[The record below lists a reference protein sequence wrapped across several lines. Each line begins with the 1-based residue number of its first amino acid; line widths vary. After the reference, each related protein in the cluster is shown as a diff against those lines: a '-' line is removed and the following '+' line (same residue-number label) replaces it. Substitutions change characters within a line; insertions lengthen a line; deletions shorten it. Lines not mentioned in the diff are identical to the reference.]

1 MKERTR
7 MDGHRISMLGTGLIG
22 DFYTMTLHGQR
33 GRDRVR
39 VVYSRSAERGAAFK
53 QRWDIPESTTDMDA
67 AINHPD
73 TDVVI
78 VALPNFLHEEAIAKV
93 AAAGKAVLCTKPL
106 GRTAEEAR
114 RMLQAVED
122 AGIFAGYLEDLVYT
136 PKTLK
141 AIAAVEAGAIG
152 DVTWVRSRETHPG
165 PHSAWFWDGRLTGGG
180 PIIDLGCH
188 CIEIIR
194 TFAGKGNRPVEV
206 MCHTDTLVHPIADE
220 DNAIALIRFESGAI
234 GQFEVSW
241 TFRGGMDLRD
251 EVAGTHGTIW
261 LNHFLRTGFEMFTA
275 GGAGGGYVAEKAET
289 GAGWLFPVGDEVA
302 ELGYVDMFTDQFR
315 AIDAGTQPRETFYD
329 GYVVNA
335 VMDACY
341 RSARSRQWE
350 PVELEWRGG
359 TTPRIAND
367 PERYEGLVVIKRE
380 ILPDGRHKL
389 ILTDEAT
396 GDFSDRVVAGG

>member
-1 MKERTR
+1 VES
-7 MDGHRISMLGTGLIG
+7 HRISLLGTGLIG

-33 GRDRVR
+33 GRDRIQ
-39 VVYSRSAERGAAFK
+39 VVYSRSEERASAFK
-53 QRWDIPESTTDMDA
+53 ERWDIPESTTDVA
-67 AINHPD
+67 AAVNHPD

-78 VALPNFLHEEAIAKV
+78 VGLPNFLHEEAVALAAK
-93 AAAGKAVLCTKPL
+93 AGKAVLCTKPL
-106 GRTAEEAR
+106 GRNAEEAK
-114 RMLQAVED
+114 RMLDAVEA
-122 AGIFAGYLEDLVYT
+122 AGVFAGYLEDLVYT

-141 AIAAVEAGAIG
+141 AIAAVEGGAVG

-180 PIIDLGCH
+180 AIIDLGCH

-194 TFAGKGNRPVEV
+194 SFVGKGNRPVEV

-220 DNAIALIRFESGAI
+220 DNAIALIKFESGAV

-275 GGAGGGYVAEKAET
+275 GGGGGYVAEKAESA
-289 GAGWLFPVGDEVA
+289 AGWLFPVGDETS
-302 ELGYVDMFTDQFR
+302 ELGYVDMFSDMFR
-315 AIDAGTQPRETFYD
+315 AMEDGSAPRETFYD

-341 RSARSRQWE
+341 RSAKSGAWE
-350 PVELEWRGG
+350 PIDLDWRGG
-359 TTPRIAND
+359 STARIASS
-367 PERYEGLVVIKRE
+367 PETFEGMTVIKRE

-389 ILTDEAT
+389 ILKDEAT
-396 GDFSDRVVAGG
+396 GDFTDRVVAGD

>member
-1 MKERTR
+1 
-7 MDGHRISMLGTGLIG
+7 MDGHRISMLGTGLIA

-33 GRDRVR
+33 GRDQVR
-39 VVYSRSAERGAAFK
+39 VVYSRSPERGEAFRA
-53 QRWDIPESTTDMDA
+53 RWDIPESTDDLDA
-67 AINHPD
+67 AIAHPG

-106 GRTAEEAR
+106 GRNAAEAR
-114 RMLQAVED
+114 RMLAAVED
-122 AGIFAGYLEDLVYT
+122 AGVFAGYLEDLVYT

-141 AIAAVEAGAIG
+141 AIAAVESGAIG

-194 TFAGKGNRPVEV
+194 NFVGKGNRPIEV

-275 GGAGGGYVAEKAET
+275 GGSDAGYVAEKAET
-289 GAGWLFPVGDEVA
+289 GAGWLFPVGDEVS

-315 AIDAGTQPRETFYD
+315 AIDGGTTPRETFYD
-329 GYVVNA
+329 GYIVNA

-341 RSARSRQWE
+341 RSAASRQWE
-350 PVELEWRGG
+350 PIDIEWRGG
-359 TTPRIAND
+359 TTPRIAST
-367 PERYEGLVVIKRE
+367 PESFEGQVVIKRE

-389 ILTDEAT
+389 ILKDPAS
-396 GDFSDRVVAGG
+396 GDFSDRVVPIP

>member
-1 MKERTR
+1 MKS
-7 MDGHRISMLGTGLIG
+7 HAISLLGTGLIG

-39 VVYSRSAERGAAFK
+39 AVYSRSESRGTAFRER
-53 QRWDIPESTTDMDA
+53 WSIPESSTDMDA
-67 AINHPD
+67 VIRHPD

-78 VALPNFLHEEAIAKV
+78 VALPNHLHEEAVKAV

-106 GRTAEEAR
+106 GRTAAEAR
-114 RMLQAVED
+114 RMLEAVEQ
-122 AGIFAGYLEDLVYT
+122 AGVFGGYLEDLCYT

-141 AIAAVEAGAIG
+141 AVKSVEDGAVG
-152 DVTWVRSRETHPG
+152 DVTWVRSRESHPG

-180 PIIDLGCH
+180 AIIDLGCH

-194 TFAGKGNRPVEV
+194 NFVGKGNRPVSV
-206 MCHTDTLVHPIADE
+206 MCTTDTLVHPIDDE

-241 TFRGGMDLRD
+241 SFRGGMDLRD

-261 LNHFLRTGFEMFTA
+261 LNHFLRTGYEMFTA
-275 GGAGGGYVAEKAET
+275 GGGGGYVAEKAET
-289 GAGWLFPVGDEVA
+289 AAGWLFPVGDEVS
-302 ELGYVDMFTDQFR
+302 ELGYVDMFTDML
-315 AIDAGTQPRETFYD
+315 DALDGGTQPRETLYD

-341 RSARSRQWE
+341 RSAKSGAWE
-350 PVELEWRGG
+350 PVDLFEWRGG
-359 TTPRIAND
+359 TTPRITATG
-367 PERYEGLVVIKRE
+367 ETFEGSTVIKRE
-380 ILPDGRHKL
+380 VLPDGRVKM
-389 ILTDEAT
+389 ILKDGQT
-396 GDFSDRVVAGG
+396 GEYVDRVIAGE

>member
-1 MKERTR
+1 MKS
-7 MDGHRISMLGTGLIG
+7 HAISLLGTGLIG

-39 VVYSRSAERGAAFK
+39 AVYSRSESRGTAFRER
-53 QRWDIPESTTDMDA
+53 WSIPESSTDMDA
-67 AINHPD
+67 VIRHPD

-78 VALPNFLHEEAIAKV
+78 VALPNHLHEEAVKAV

-106 GRTAEEAR
+106 GRTAAEAR
-114 RMLQAVED
+114 RMLEAVEQ
-122 AGIFAGYLEDLVYT
+122 AGVFGGYLEDLCYT

-141 AIAAVEAGAIG
+141 AVKSVEDGAVG
-152 DVTWVRSRETHPG
+152 DVTWVRSRESHPG

-180 PIIDLGCH
+180 AIIDLGCH

-194 TFAGKGNRPVEV
+194 NFVGKGNRPVSV
-206 MCHTDTLVHPIADE
+206 MCTTDTLVHPIDDE

-241 TFRGGMDLRD
+241 SFRGGMDLRD

-261 LNHFLRTGFEMFTA
+261 LNHFLRTGYEMFTA
-275 GGAGGGYVAEKAET
+275 GGGGGYVAEKAET
-289 GAGWLFPVGDEVA
+289 AAGWLFPVGDEVS
-302 ELGYVDMFTDQFR
+302 ELGYVDLFTDML
-315 AIDAGTQPRETFYD
+315 DALDGGTQPCETLYD

-341 RSARSRQWE
+341 RSAKSGAWE
-350 PVELEWRGG
+350 PVDLFEWRGG
-359 TTPRIAND
+359 TTPRITATG
-367 PERYEGLVVIKRE
+367 ETFEGSTVIKRE
-380 ILPDGRHKL
+380 VLPDGRVKM
-389 ILTDEAT
+389 ILKDGQT
-396 GDFSDRVVAGG
+396 GEYVDRVIAGE

>member
-1 MKERTR
+1 

-33 GRDRVR
+33 GRDQVR
-39 VVYSRSAERGAAFK
+39 VVYSRSDARGQAFK
-53 QRWDIPESTTDMDA
+53 ERWDIPESTTDMDA
-67 AINHPD
+67 AITHPD

-93 AAAGKAVLCTKPL
+93 AKAGKAVLCTKPL
-106 GRTAEEAR
+106 GRTADEAK

-141 AIAAVEAGAIG
+141 AIAAVEGGAIG

-194 TFAGKGNRPVEV
+194 NFVGKGNRPVEV

-275 GGAGGGYVAEKAET
+275 GGSGGGYVAEKAET
-289 GAGWLFPVGDEVA
+289 AAGWLFPVGDEVS

-315 AIDAGTQPRETFYD
+315 SLDAGTTPRETFYD
-329 GYVVNA
+329 GYVVNT

-341 RSARSRQWE
+341 KSAKSRQWE
-350 PVELEWRGG
+350 PVDVEWRGG
-359 TTPRIAND
+359 TTPRIAPT
-367 PERYEGLVVIKRE
+367 PEYLDGLVVIKRE

-389 ILTDEAT
+389 ILKDEAT
-396 GDFSDRVVAGG
+396 GDFTDRVVAGA

>member
-1 MKERTR
+1 MKS
-7 MDGHRISMLGTGLIG
+7 HAISLLGTGLIG

-39 VVYSRSAERGAAFK
+39 AVYSRSESRGRAFSER
-53 QRWDIPESTTDMDA
+53 WSIPESSTDMDVV
-67 AINHPD
+67 INHPE

-78 VALPNFLHEEAIAKV
+78 VALPNHLHEDAVKAV

-106 GRTAEEAR
+106 GRTAAEAQ
-114 RMLQAVED
+114 RMLEAVEQ
-122 AGIFAGYLEDLVYT
+122 AGVFGGYLEDLCYT

-141 AIAAVEAGAIG
+141 AVKSVQDGAVG
-152 DVTWVRSRETHPG
+152 DVTWVRSRESHPG

-180 PIIDLGCH
+180 AIIDLGCH

-194 TFAGKGNRPVEV
+194 NFVGKGNRPVSV
-206 MCHTDTLVHPIADE
+206 MCTTDTLVHPIDDE

-241 TFRGGMDLRD
+241 SFRGGMDLRD

-261 LNHFLRTGFEMFTA
+261 LNHFLRTGYEMFTA
-275 GGAGGGYVAEKAET
+275 GGGGGYVAEKAET
-289 GAGWLFPVGDEVA
+289 AAGWLFPVGDEVS
-302 ELGYVDMFTDQFR
+302 ELGYVDMFTDMF
-315 AIDAGTQPRETFYD
+315 DALDGGAQPRETLYD

-341 RSARSRQWE
+341 RSAKSGAWE
-350 PVELEWRGG
+350 PVELFEWRGG
-359 TTPRIAND
+359 TTPRITATG
-367 PERYEGLVVIKRE
+367 ETFEGSTVIKRE
-380 ILPDGRHKL
+380 VLPDGRVKM
-389 ILTDEAT
+389 ILKDGQT
-396 GDFSDRVVAGG
+396 GEYVDRVIAGG

>member
-1 MKERTR
+1 MKS
-7 MDGHRISMLGTGLIG
+7 HAISLLGTGLIG

-39 VVYSRSAERGAAFK
+39 AVYSRSESRGTAFRER
-53 QRWDIPESTTDMDA
+53 WSIPESSTDMDA
-67 AINHPD
+67 VIRHPD

-78 VALPNFLHEEAIAKV
+78 VALPNHLHEEAVKAV

-106 GRTAEEAR
+106 GRTAAEAR
-114 RMLQAVED
+114 RMLEAVEQ
-122 AGIFAGYLEDLVYT
+122 AGVFGGYLEDLCYT

-141 AIAAVEAGAIG
+141 AVKSVEDGAVG
-152 DVTWVRSRETHPG
+152 DVTWVRSRESHPG

-180 PIIDLGCH
+180 AIIDLGCH

-194 TFAGKGNRPVEV
+194 NFVGKGNRPVSV
-206 MCHTDTLVHPIADE
+206 MCTTDTLVHPIDDE

-241 TFRGGMDLRD
+241 SFRGGMDLRD

-261 LNHFLRTGFEMFTA
+261 LNHFLRTGYEMFTA
-275 GGAGGGYVAEKAET
+275 GGGGGYVAEKAET
-289 GAGWLFPVGDEVA
+289 AAGWLFPVGDEVS
-302 ELGYVDMFTDQFR
+302 ELGYVDMFTDML
-315 AIDAGTQPRETFYD
+315 DALDGGTQPCETLYD

-341 RSARSRQWE
+341 RSAKSGAWE
-350 PVELEWRGG
+350 PVDLFEWRGG
-359 TTPRIAND
+359 TTPRITATG
-367 PERYEGLVVIKRE
+367 ETFEGSTVIKRE
-380 ILPDGRHKL
+380 VLPDGRVKM
-389 ILTDEAT
+389 ILKDGQT
-396 GDFSDRVVAGG
+396 GEYVDRVIAGE